1 MNNTELTLDQL
12 AEVAGGPHY
21 TTYGGTTHDF
31 TSAARL
37 KAFSPNVVGR
47 IVDQQAKLEIAQG
60 VAKNVTDHLR
70 VLVKR
75 IG

>member
-21 TTYGGTTHDF
+21 TTYGGTVYDF

-37 KAFSPNVVGR
+37 ETFSPNVVGR
-47 IVDQQAKLEIAQG
+47 IVDQQAKLEMAQD
-60 VAKNVTDHLR
+60 VAKNANYRLR
-70 VLVKR
+70 VFGKR